1 MLSREI
7 KDIKKTKIK
16 VLEMKIAMHEI
27 KNTLA
32 DQTWRTIDQ
41 WQLYTIKHTE
51 RKSGKKNKQHD

>member
-32 DQTWRTIDQ
+32 D
-41 WQLYTIKHTE
+41 
-51 RKSGKKNKQHD
+51 